1 MKISIETT
9 VNAPLELVWQSFVT
23 PQDIICWNF
32 AIDEWCCPRA
42 ELELVVGGTFNYRME
57 AKDGSFG
64 FDFAGT
70 FVAIRPFQALSYQ
83 LGDGRQ
89 VDVAFSKTPDGVKV
103 TESFDAEDENS
114 AEMQRQGWLGIL
126 QNFRRHVENKSG

>member
-1 MKISIETT
+1 
-9 VNAPLELVWQSFVT
+9 
-23 PQDIICWNF
+23 
-32 AIDEWCCPRA
+32 
-42 ELELVVGGTFNYRME
+42 VGGSFNYRME

-64 FDFAGT
+64 FDFSGS
-70 FVAIRPFQALSYQ
+70 FVAIKPYQTLSYQ

-89 VDVAFSKTPDGVKV
+89 VDIEFINTPEGVKV

-126 QNFRRHVENKSG
+126 HNFRRHVERQTS

>member
-57 AKDGSFG
+57 APSVLILLVPLLLSGP
-64 FDFAGT
+64 
-70 FVAIRPFQALSYQ
+70 IR
-83 LGDGRQ
+83 R
-89 VDVAFSKTPDGVKV
+89 
-103 TESFDAEDENS
+103 
-114 AEMQRQGWLGIL
+114 
-126 QNFRRHVENKSG
+126 